1 VPVPGGRRPA
11 FHRLGSQS
19 DRGAQHVL
27 IVEDDEMTAL
37 VMSEYLAS
45 FGYRVTV
52 ARNGSEGVTK
62 FLADPPDLALVDVL
76 LPRKDGFEVCFA
88 IKANEH
94 GKRVPVVLMSA
105 VYRDVDEAQRYAEG
119 LLAAGFM
126 KKPFDLDL
134 LIERVHELIGPP

>member
-1 VPVPGGRRPA
+1 VAFSGGRPP
-11 FHRLGSQS
+11 FHRLGSS
-19 DRGAQHVL
+19 FDRPGQHVL

-37 VMSEYLAS
+37 VLSEYLAS

-52 ARNGSEGVTK
+52 ARTGAEGVTK

-94 GKRVPVVLMSA
+94 GRRVPVVLMSA
-105 VYRDVDEAQRYAEG
+105 VYRDVVEAERYAQG
-119 LLAAGFM
+119 MLAAGFL
-126 KKPFDLDL
+126 KKPFDLDVL
-134 LIERVHELIGPP
+134 VERIHELIGPP

>member
-1 VPVPGGRRPA
+1 VPITGRRPA

-19 DRGAQHVL
+19 DRVRQHVL

-37 VMSEYLAS
+37 VLSEYLAS

-52 ARNGSEGVTK
+52 AQNGAEGVTK

-76 LPRKDGFEVCFA
+76 LPRKDGFDVCFA
-88 IKANEH
+88 IKAHEH
-94 GKRVPVVLMSA
+94 GRRVPVVLMSA
-105 VYRDVDEAQRYAEG
+105 VYRDVDEAESYARG
-119 LLAAGFM
+119 LMAAGFL

-134 LIERVHELIGPP
+134 LIDRVHELIGPP